1 MEVKQIYDFVNT
13 AVEEALGESGLVQ
26 ENLDNVVDVGTA
38 IFNANAMDKYVKSLV
53 NRIGK
58 TIFVNR
64 PYNGGSPKG
73 VLRDAWEFGS
83 VLCKVAADLP
93 EASENE
99 SWELVNGN
107 SYDPNIFYKPSVY
120 AKFYNDKT
128 TFEIPMSFTEIQV
141 KQSFTSV
148 TELNAFISML
158 QTSIEDALTVCVDEL
173 IMRTINNM
181 TAETLYTE
189 YGGSGYDAD
198 SKVKAVNLLYLY
210 NQTVTTPLTVDEA
223 MISPEFIRYSA
234 YIINLYAAR
243 MRKMSTLFNMGG
255 KHRYTPNE
263 RRITVLHSDFVAAA
277 KSFLY
282 SGTYHDE
289 FVALPDKYDE
299 VAYWQGSGTDF
310 AFDDTSKIDVVT
322 ASGHAVELSGII
334 GVMFDRD
341 ALGVCNYDRRVTQ
354 NFNPKAEFYTE
365 FVKQDAHYFNDFNE
379 NAVCFF
385 LAESEGE

>member
-1 MEVKQIYDFVNT
+1 MEVKQIYDFVNG

-26 ENLDNVVDVGTA
+26 EDLANVVDVGTT

-58 TIFVNR
+58 TVFVNR
-64 PYNGGSPKG
+64 PYQGGSPRG
-73 VLRDAWEFGS
+73 VLRDAWEYGS

-93 EASENE
+93 EATENE

-181 TAETLYTE
+181 IGETLYTE
-189 YGGSGYDAD
+189 YGGTGYDAD

-223 MISPEFIRYSA
+223 MISPEFIRYAS

-243 MRKMSTLFNMGG
+243 MRKISTLFNLGG
-255 KHRYTPNE
+255 KHRYTPND

-299 VAYWQGSGTDF
+299 VAYWQGSGDKF
-310 AFDDTSKIDVVT
+310 NFDDTSALDIVT
-322 ASGHAVELSGII
+322 ASGHAVNITGII

-341 ALGVCNYDRRVTQ
+341 ALGVCNYERRVTQ
-354 NFNPKAEFYTE
+354 NYNPKAEFYSQW
-365 FVKQDAHYFNDFNE
+365 VKQDAHFFNDFNE